1 MVDALIVGAVVLVAL
16 IAAVVMA
23 KEKWDDAISSGPA
36 WTNLVPSVPIDEPK
50 QQPAEPEFLS
60 IYKMPRAVAFER
72 IDSLLDYFSEEGN
85 QRGSAAMR
93 EAGLAMFDS
102 GESILGPQQVVE

>member
-1 MVDALIVGAVVLVAL
+1 MIDAIIVGAVVLVAL
-16 IAAVVMA
+16 VAAVVMA
-23 KEKWDDAISSGPA
+23 KEKFDDAINNGP
-36 WTNLVPSVPIDEPK
+36 NLMDPLPIDEPK
-50 QQPAEPEFLS
+50 QQQAES
-60 IYKMPRAVAFER
+60 VRYKMPRSAAFER
-72 IDSLLDYFSEEGN
+72 IDSLGEYFSEEGN

>member
-1 MVDALIVGAVVLVAL
+1 MIDAIIVGAVVLVAL
-16 IAAVVMA
+16 VAAVVMA

-36 WTNLVPSVPIDEPK
+36 WTNLVPSVPEDEPK
-50 QQPAEPEFLS
+50 QQPAEPVR
-60 IYKMPRAVAFER
+60 YKMPRSAAFER
-72 IDSLLDYFSEEGN
+72 IDSLGEYFSEEGN